1 MEQNQLNFN
10 VKMTYPRSD
19 EWDYFVKLERINLD
33 LECVKDLSNNHGLII
48 KEPQPISK
56 NIEAENGIF
65 SSKFGRSLQDENPYS
80 HRYSCKYGCTQGSFF
95 AVPND
100 ANWVCPV
107 CGTEVKLVGDDF
119 TFFGWIILK
128 NHVVIH
134 PILYNSLVSFIG
146 KDNLESIIEPEVELD
161 GNGNPMSQYDK
172 MLLKRKTQRR
182 FKRKTPPDTKFAG
195 IGMIEFAKRFDEIL
209 EYFHSKKKN
218 QKQAIYD
225 DIIENRDKIF
235 CHCIPVYTTQ
245 LRIAKVEAKRFT
257 FEATNTDFNILAKLA
272 ANLNKDELSIW
283 RNKNY
288 QNQLLWDMQSKISHL
303 SKEIIDI
310 LTGKKGIMRS
320 TISGRAAFSERSVIV
335 PNPKLRMDEITLP
348 YFGLCI
354 LLEQILVNIIQK
366 SYNCTYAKAYKIWY
380 YSTLEVDQR
389 VLNIINNLIKA
400 GKVNC
405 LINRNPTIEYQSIVY
420 KRCIGCTLDFTM
432 GMDVYTLDGLGA
444 DQHIEVLSYSNM

>member
-1 MEQNQLNFN
+1 
-10 VKMTYPRSD
+10 
-19 EWDYFVKLERINLD
+19 
-33 LECVKDLSNNHGLII
+33 
-48 KEPQPISK
+48 
-56 NIEAENGIF
+56 
-65 SSKFGRSLQDENPYS
+65 
-80 HRYSCKYGCTQGSFF
+80 
-95 AVPND
+95 
-100 ANWVCPV
+100 
-107 CGTEVKLVGDDF
+107 
-119 TFFGWIILK
+119 
-128 NHVVIH
+128 
-134 PILYNSLVSFIG
+134 
-146 KDNLESIIEPEVELD
+146 
-161 GNGNPMSQYDK
+161 MSQYDK

-218 QKQAIYD
+218 QKQAIYN

-272 ANLNKDELSIW
+272 ANLNKDDLSIW

-354 LLEQILVNIIQK
+354 LLEQILVNILQK

-420 KRCIGCTLDFTM
+420 KRCVGCTLDFTM